1 MFERKKI
8 ETVAA
13 SMTAPSRKLRLSG
26 ATLARFYDHPGD
38 ETSFAMLRQLFRL
51 VLESWWSSN
60 QKGSRTPEHAVYCA
74 KMAVEF
80 ATDYDGV
87 RPSSHEYTCETRVLV
102 LAVANCLRLGYAAK
116 KPQDLALLFAAQ
128 VDVAM
133 TVIRTNRDHPE
144 KRRATST
151 DAIVETAIAVYDE
164 LHHGD
169 PSLEHIEAVAFRRLG
184 AVYEEVYEPEGLG
197 EAIYRI
203 VIDAI

>member
-8 ETVAA
+8 EAVAA
-13 SMTAPSRKLRLSG
+13 SKTTLSRKLRLAG
-26 ATLARFYDHPGD
+26 ATLAQFYNRPGD
-38 ETSFAMLRQLFRL
+38 EVSSAMLRQLFRL
-51 VLESWWSSN
+51 ILESWWSSG
-60 QKGSRTPEHAVYCA
+60 QKGLRTPEHAVYCA

-80 ATDYDGV
+80 ATDYDGE
-87 RPSSHEYTCETRVLV
+87 RPSSHEYMRETRVLV

-133 TVIRTNRDHPE
+133 TVIRANQNHPE

-151 DAIVETAIAVYDE
+151 DAIVETAIAAYDE

-169 PSLEHIEAVAFRRLG
+169 PSLEHVEAVAFRRLG
-184 AVYEEVYEPEGLG
+184 AVHEEVYEPEGLG